1 MEGVIAMTTKRNHL
15 SLVLIGILTLS
26 LMLLSGCGSSKLVDQ
41 SDENMGT
48 LVESIQAEIA
58 EDGWTYSGFEVTETD
73 SENDIA
79 TAAITYRI
87 DGDYKELL
95 KANTTEEANND
106 YIYGLAEN
114 VTVKALV
121 ELSAFDKENNTIESN
136 PKTIEWY
143 VGETEANAWIK
154 EQNAKWKKVGDKI
167 AFTTDNG
174 SLEVTI
180 DGASKTDWDQS
191 SNSSYMASIR
201 ATVKNIEYKEP
212 LYEEGVCQ
220 YDILERKDIIVS
232 TEDGVSCSGGDI
244 LGPTDGA
251 YDPDTKVGQGETAR
265 MCLEVIVPSDAE
277 NVILKFGD
285 EAFLYLP
292 IDQNTIGY

>member
-1 MEGVIAMTTKRNHL
+1 MKGVIVMAKRNTQL
-15 SLVLIGILTLS
+15 IVLLIGVLTVS

-41 SDENMGT
+41 SDDDMGV
-48 LVESIQAEIA
+48 LVESIQAEVA

-79 TAAITYRI
+79 TVAITYTV
-87 DGDYKELL
+87 DGDPKELL

-114 VTVKALV
+114 VTAKAIV
-121 ELSAFDKENNTIESN
+121 ELSAFDKENNTVESSM
-136 PKTIEWY
+136 KSTEWY

-154 EQNAKWKKVGDKI
+154 EQNSKWKKVGDKI

-180 DGASKTDWDQS
+180 DGASKTDWDDS
-191 SNSSYMASIR
+191 SDSSYMASVR
-201 ATVKNIEYKEP
+201 ATVKNVEYTDP

-220 YDILERKDIIVS
+220 YDILDRKDIIVS
-232 TEDGVSCSGGDI
+232 TEDGISCSGGDI

-292 IDQNTIGY
+292 IDQNTISY

>member
-1 MEGVIAMTTKRNHL
+1 MAKRNTQL
-15 SLVLIGILTLS
+15 IVLLIGVLTVS

-41 SDENMGT
+41 SDDDMGV
-48 LVESIQAEIA
+48 LVESIQAEVA

-79 TAAITYRI
+79 TVAITYTV
-87 DGDYKELL
+87 DGDPKELL

-114 VTVKALV
+114 VTAKAIV
-121 ELSAFDKENNTIESN
+121 ELSAFDKENNTVESSM
-136 PKTIEWY
+136 KSTEWY

-154 EQNAKWKKVGDKI
+154 EQNSKWKKVGDKI

-180 DGASKTDWDQS
+180 DGASKTDWDDS
-191 SNSSYMASIR
+191 SDSSYMASVR
-201 ATVKNIEYKEP
+201 ATVKNVEYTDP

-220 YDILERKDIIVS
+220 YDILDRKDIIVS
-232 TEDGVSCSGGDI
+232 TEDGISCSGGDI

-292 IDQNTIGY
+292 IDQNTISY